1 MVLNIVKFHNLED
14 ELDKA
19 IRLFNFYMLKKYY
32 DQIYIGETNLL
43 QKLQEVDGFKNI
55 EGEMKIYGDI
65 PLNVIVD
72 GKSKE
77 NIKRLVKLLLQE
89 LP

>member
-1 MVLNIVKFHNLED
+1 
-14 ELDKA
+14 
-19 IRLFNFYMLKKYY
+19 MLKKYY